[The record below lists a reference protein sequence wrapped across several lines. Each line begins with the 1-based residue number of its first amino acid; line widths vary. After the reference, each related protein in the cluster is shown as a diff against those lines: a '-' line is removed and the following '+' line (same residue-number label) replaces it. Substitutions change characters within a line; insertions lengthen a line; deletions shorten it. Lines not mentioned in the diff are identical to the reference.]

1 LPERVVF
8 DTNVWISGLLWRGK
22 PYQCLLLA
30 HTGVVQVVYCPQ
42 MLAELS
48 RKLCQTFRF
57 SEDRLQ
63 AVLYDIGRVAERV
76 EITGSLHVVASDP
89 SDDMFIEC
97 ALAAGARTIV
107 SDDHHLLDLAM
118 YEGIAIVSSTDFC
131 AIHLS

>member
-1 LPERVVF
+1 VPERVVF

-48 RKLCQTFRF
+48 RKLRQSFRF

-63 AVLYDIGRVAERV
+63 AVLYDLRRVAKSAVPLPIREGTTRDKRDSTLPQPLRRRPGRQNRAHLRRNV
-76 EITGSLHVVASDP
+76 GED
-89 SDDMFIEC
+89 
-97 ALAAGARTIV
+97 GAV
-107 SDDHHLLDLAM
+107 LP
-118 YEGIAIVSSTDFC
+118 
-131 AIHLS
+131 